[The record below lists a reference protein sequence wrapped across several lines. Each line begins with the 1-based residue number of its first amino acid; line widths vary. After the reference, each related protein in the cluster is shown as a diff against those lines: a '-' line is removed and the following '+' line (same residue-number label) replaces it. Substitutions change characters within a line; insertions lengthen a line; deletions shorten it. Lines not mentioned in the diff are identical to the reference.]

1 MTAPDDTLSAV
12 TPISEP
18 IAPARRGRRR
28 WVGRIAIGLLLLFA
42 MGDIWLRRGSWGFE
56 DVRAYWEAALRVRE
70 GLPLYGGPDD
80 PNSYGV
86 FRYAPWFAWMWVP
99 LTYLPRQ
106 AAELLWGAVLAAS
119 ALGVLWALV
128 RLRTAASV
136 SLAVLFLPMFM
147 SLVQV
152 GNVQPLL
159 VAILAFGISRRSG
172 PLWIAVAA
180 SIKATPILYGLIYV
194 ARREW
199 GRLAIAIAITA
210 LLLAPL
216 LLADTSGYETD
227 PGASFSLYYYASPL
241 AWAVAAGASVLLAA
255 WLAWRRSDWVWV
267 AASVA
272 VALCAPRAHVTY
284 ATFLAVGLLDQAR
297 DRIGRR
303 TLDAATRAAVPRD
316 SSVEE

>member
-1 MTAPDDTLSAV
+1 VVGQPTDRPLRS
-12 TPISEP
+12 
-18 IAPARRGRRR
+18 RR

-42 MGDIWLRRGSWGFE
+42 IGDIWLRRGNWGFE

-70 GLPLYGGPDD
+70 GLPLYGGTDD

-86 FRYAPWFAWMWVP
+86 FRYAPWFAWAWVP

-106 AAELLWGAVLAAS
+106 AVELAWGAVLGAS
-119 ALGVLWALV
+119 ALAVVVTLV
-128 RLRTAASV
+128 RLRTAAAV
-136 SLAVLFLPMFM
+136 ALAVLLLPMFM

-152 GNVQPLL
+152 GNIQPLL

-180 SIKATPILYGLIYV
+180 SIKATPILYALVYV

-199 GRLAIAIAITA
+199 SRVAVAVVVTA
-210 LLLAPL
+210 VLLAPL
-216 LLADTSGYETD
+216 LLADVSGYETD
-227 PGASFSLYYYASPL
+227 PGASFSLYYYVSPF
-241 AWAVAAGASVLLAA
+241 AWAVAAGASVLAAA
-255 WLAWRRSDWVWV
+255 WLAWRRSDWLWV
-267 AASVA
+267 AVSIA

-297 DRIGRR
+297 DRIERR
-303 TLDAATRAAVPRD
+303 TLGPATRVAVPRD